1 MATSAKLGRNAP
13 YFKDLKWRII
23 WQRFGMELSLRK
35 VAENL
40 NISLGTAFN
49 VCKLFENTGS
59 VNNCTPAHKNS
70 RSLNDEQELWIM
82 GLLVDN
88 PSLYLGEICQK
99 VHHAF
104 NIEVSA
110 STICRLIHKHGFN
123 RQKIQQ
129 IAFQRSSEYRAEF
142 LALVLMFSAD
152 KFVWID

>member
-1 MATSAKLGRNAP
+1 MATSAKPGRNAP
-13 YFKDLKWRII
+13 YFKDLRWRII

-59 VNNCTPAHKNS
+59 VNNCTPTYKNS

-110 STICRLIHKHGFN
+110 STICRLIHKHGFT
-123 RQKIQQ
+123 RKKIQQ
-129 IAFQRSSEYRAEF
+129 IAFQ
-142 LALVLMFSAD
+142 
-152 KFVWID
+152 